1 MHGPLPFAVRIEERG
16 SWAHLGD
23 VGDGGDEVVGEIRRV
38 RVQDADP
45 LHALD
50 GRHLVQQ
57 ARQVFA
63 VLRVGVHA
71 VTAMTKNLRTV
82 GVSAEN
88 IAHTRR
94 VSRRRFPKDTG
105 LPPIPRAFLPALPF
119 LTLSECIKVTAVGL
133 RAVILT
139 LSECI
144 KVTAVGLRAVILTL
158 SECIQV
164 TAVGLRAVILTLSE
178 CIKVTAVGLRAVIL
192 TLSECIQVTAVG
204 LRAVISL
211 PAHTRPRPPLRALL
225 ESLLDFKGLIGIPV
239 GF

>member
-1 MHGPLPFAVRIEERG
+1 
-16 SWAHLGD
+16 
-23 VGDGGDEVVGEIRRV
+23 
-38 RVQDADP
+38 
-45 LHALD
+45 
-50 GRHLVQQ
+50 
-57 ARQVFA
+57 
-63 VLRVGVHA
+63 
-71 VTAMTKNLRTV
+71 MTKNLRTV

-119 LTLSECIKVTAVGL
+119 
-133 RAVILT
+133 LT